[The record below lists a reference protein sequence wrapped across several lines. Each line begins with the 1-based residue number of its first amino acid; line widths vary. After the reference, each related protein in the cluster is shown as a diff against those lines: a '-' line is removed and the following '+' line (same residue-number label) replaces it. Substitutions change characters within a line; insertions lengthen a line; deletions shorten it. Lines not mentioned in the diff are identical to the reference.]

1 MFDLLRLIDNPFF
14 VMNLTFFPC
23 FLCAQTVYIPNTS
36 PHLEHIL
43 KQADTASFFSNI
55 KGKSTK
61 IIKFFSKYFALCS

>member
-43 KQADTASFFSNI
+43 KQADTLSFFPISRA
-55 KGKSTK
+55 KVQK
-61 IIKFFSKYFALCS
+61 